1 MLEQCLAKASEEML
15 LRNYS
20 RKTISAYLG
29 CIKEFL
35 SLNEEC
41 HDKYLEEHVRHYL
54 LFEHEKGYA
63 PQTVN
68 LHLNAINFYYRR
80 VLRTNARME
89 AKFAK
94 RSKKLPSVLT
104 RDEIASLLANVKNIK
119 HRTLI
124 ALAYGA
130 GLRVSEVVRLKVVD
144 VQLDGPTLH
153 LKQTKGAKDRITVSL
168 EKLLGDLCVL
178 IPVKQ
183 GMIMSF

>member
-1 MLEQCLAKASEEML
+1 
-15 LRNYS
+15 
-20 RKTISAYLG
+20 
-29 CIKEFL
+29 
-35 SLNEEC
+35 
-41 HDKYLEEHVRHYL
+41 
-54 LFEHEKGYA
+54 
-63 PQTVN
+63 
-68 LHLNAINFYYRR
+68 
-80 VLRTNARME
+80 ME

-94 RSKKLPSVLT
+94 RSKKRPSGLT
-104 RDEIASLLANVKNIK
+104 RDEIASLLAHVKNVK

-144 VQLDGPTLH
+144 VQLDGLTLH
-153 LKQTKGAKDRITVSL
+153 LKQAKGAKDRITVSL